1 MSWVYDF
8 ILVAMFLSMIFK
20 GWRQGMVSALL
31 RMLGW
36 AVALVLITTWSA
48 SWSQTVYDNYVEAP
62 VVSAVESAIP
72 ADAITAMNSG
82 ADALDDVQEVLDNLG
97 GLLGG
102 QVVSDSDLNTI
113 ISLLRTD
120 GTTLA
125 QAIVQA
131 ILEPVLLVVIQILL
145 SILILIVSLLLFG
158 LLARLAVS
166 RRRGGSILNRTN
178 RILGGVM
185 GALEALIT
193 GYIYAYVLSQLAAFI
208 TASWISSEI
217 LSNTIFVSLYL

>member
-1 MSWVYDF
+1 MNWIYDL
-8 ILVAMFLSMIFK
+8 ILVALFLSMIWK
-20 GWRQGMVSALL
+20 GWRRGMLSALL

-36 AVALVLITTWSA
+36 AVALVLIATWGA

-72 ADAITAMNSG
+72 ADAITAMNNG
-82 ADALDDVQEVLDNLG
+82 AEALDDVQEVLDNLG

-102 QVVSDSDLNTI
+102 QVVSDSDLETI
-113 ISLLRTD
+113 TSLLRTD

-158 LLARLAVS
+158 LLARLTSS
-166 RRRGGSILNRTN
+166 RRRGGGILNRTN
-178 RILGGVM
+178 RLLGGAL
-185 GALEALIT
+185 GALEALIV
-193 GYIYAYVLSQLAAFI
+193 GYIYAYVLSLLASFLSV
-208 TASWISSEI
+208 SWLSPAI
-217 LSNTIFVSLYL
+217 LNSTIFVSLYL